1 MENELITLL
10 RQEIPTGYQKQLFF
24 YKKYLEVL
32 VENPLDKEAVNK
44 LIGTLVLMCHDQTG
58 EDLKSVY
65 NEVGVVLEEEETIEQ
80 EINELVY
87 GLNKI
92 TNLNQYREEQQS
104 KRILFNYLLLLS
116 IVKMQ
121 KQIFLKIRSD

>member
-1 MENELITLL
+1 M
-10 RQEIPTGYQKQLFF
+10 
-24 YKKYLEVL
+24 L

>member
-10 RQEIPTGYQKQLFF
+10 RQEIPTGYQKQLSF

-121 KQIFLKIRSD
+121 KQIF

>member
-121 KQIFLKIRSD
+121 KQIF